1 MIKKNEILFVFASLL
16 IIFCEQTSSECRQ
29 LTGCSCMFPNWQGY
43 SLMPLV
49 NSRSINSTEQD
60 CAFFFHPCTNKPL
73 SNNQTSECHKGDGA
87 SLCATCNNN
96 TFVLG
101 KAEETKIIIESDDSK
116 PPIFMFHHKNYTTTI
131 ALSCCSS
138 CETHLY
144 VESINNTLK
153 EYHLL
158 LTSTYACKTL
168 MHSKG
173 LSIGSTLLI
182 YLFVISGIYFI
193 GGALTLKFLRG
204 ATGWEMMPNHSFWQ
218 SLPSLVKDGITFT
231 FNCCRLDSY
240 ERI

>member
-29 LTGCSCMFPNWQGY
+29 LTSCSCMFPNWQGY

-49 NSRSINSTEQD
+49 NSRSINSTEQK
-60 CAFFFHPCTNKPL
+60 CTFFFHPCTNKRL
-73 SNNQTSECHKGDGA
+73 SNDQMSECYKDGA

-101 KAEETKIIIESDDSK
+101 KAEETKIIIESDESK
-116 PPIFMFHHKNYTTTI
+116 PPVFMFHHENYTTTI

-144 VESINNTLK
+144 VESLNKTK

-158 LTSTYACKTL
+158 LTSIYACKTL

>member
-1 MIKKNEILFVFASLL
+1 MIRKNEILFVFGSLL
-16 IIFCEQTSSECRQ
+16 IIFCKQTSSECRQ
-29 LTGCSCMFPNWQGY
+29 LTSCSCMFSNWEGY

-49 NSRSINSTEQD
+49 NSRFINSTEQNYT
-60 CAFFFHPCTNKPL
+60 FFFHPCTNKLL
-73 SNNQTSECHKGDGA
+73 SDNVTSECSRGNGA
-87 SLCATCNNN
+87 SLCAAFNNT

-101 KAEETKIIIESDDSK
+101 KAEETKIVFEGDDLK
-116 PPIFMFHHKNYTTTI
+116 PPVFMFHHKNYTTKI

-138 CETHLY
+138 CETRLY
-144 VESINNTLK
+144 VESLNTSRN

-158 LTSTYACKTL
+158 LTSIYACKTL

-218 SLPSLVKDGITFT
+218 SLPSLVKDGISFT